1 MSLIEHNAGTVTVVE
16 LSGRIDTNS
25 SAEIGERLLQ
35 LLESG
40 RKRLVLDLRDTL
52 YVSSAG
58 FRALLI
64 AARAADKSDGKLVLS
79 GLSSEVQRLFSLGA
93 FTDLFFIRPSRD
105 DAIAACAD

>member
-1 MSLIEHNAGTVTVVE
+1 MPMIEHQSGIVTILE

-25 SAEIGERLLQ
+25 SAEIGERLLR

-40 RKRLVLDLRDTL
+40 RKRLVLDLRETL

-64 AARAADKSDGKLVLS
+64 AARAADKSDGKLILS

-93 FTDLFFIRPSRD
+93 FTDLFTIRKLRD
-105 DAIAACAD
+105 EAIADCGD